1 MLKTIIIYLNFSQIF
16 FKFYSFLSLLI
27 KNETKARMRKMKV
40 KKKNIHKD
48 VISYH
53 NLLQRFKSLER
64 GVKLTYTT
72 FTLVPP

>member
-27 KNETKARMRKMKV
+27 KNEMKKMKV

-72 FTLVPP
+72 FTLVPS

>member
-27 KNETKARMRKMKV
+27 KNEMKKMKV